1 MECGSARAVLRK
13 ELVDPLPEKL
23 SIIKLGGSLITD
35 KSTPYTLR
43 DDRLIQISKE
53 IAEVLG
59 PCVIVHGVGSFGHV
73 PVINRKLYEGYKR
86 PEQLPD
92 LSKTMVEVFQLRMAV
107 SEALT
112 EAGLAPV
119 LFLPSNIF
127 FMTEGEITGHF
138 SGGLRQYLDLG
149 MTLLIGGDMCADS
162 QRGFSVCSG
171 DKVVQLL
178 SRLLNP
184 RDVIF
189 ATDVAGIYTADPK
202 LDPKAELIPRISLAR
217 IEDYEKLADKASTPD
232 ITKGMRGKL
241 DEIKRFESILKAG
254 AEVAILGMTKPGI
267 LRRYMEGDPDV
278 PCTRITL

>member
-1 MECGSARAVLRK
+1 MAERLT
-13 ELVDPLPEKL
+13 
-23 SIIKLGGSLITD
+23 IIKLGGALITD
-35 KSTPYTLR
+35 KSKPYTLR
-43 DDRLIQISKE
+43 EEQLKRIAKE

-59 PCVIVHGVGSFGHV
+59 PCIIVHGVGSFGHV
-73 PVINRKLYEGYKR
+73 PVIERKLYEGFKDAG
-86 PEQLPD
+86 QLPD

-107 SEALT
+107 TEAVAA
-112 EAGLAPV
+112 AGLAPII
-119 LFLPSNIF
+119 FLPSNIF

-138 SGGLRQYLDLG
+138 SGGLRQFLDLG

-189 ATDVAGIYTADPK
+189 ATDVAGIFTADPK
-202 LDPKAELIPRISLAR
+202 LDPNAELIPRISLDR
-217 IEDYEKLADKASTPD
+217 IEEYEELADKAATPD

-241 DEIKRFESILKAG
+241 NEIKRFEPILKSG
-254 AEVAILGMTKPGI
+254 AEVAILGMTEPGI
-267 LRRYMEGDPDV
+267 LRRYMNGDPDV

>member
-1 MECGSARAVLRK
+1 MREKFLYLRK
-13 ELVDPLPEKL
+13 ELLDAMPERL
-23 SIIKLGGSLITD
+23 AIIKLGGSLITD
-35 KSTPYTLR
+35 KSQPYTLR
-43 DDRLIQISKE
+43 EEQLKRITQE

-59 PCVIVHGVGSFGHV
+59 PCVVVHGVGSFGHV
-73 PVINRKLYEGYKR
+73 PVINRKLYEGYKK

-92 LSKTMVEVFQLRMAV
+92 LSKTMIEVFQLRMAV
-107 SEALT
+107 TDALT

-119 LFLPSNIF
+119 IFLPSNIF

-171 DKVVQLL
+171 DKVVLLL

-202 LDPKAELIPRISLAR
+202 LDPKAELIPQISLGR
-217 IEDYEKLADKASTPD
+217 IEEYEEMANQAATPD

-241 DEIKRFESILKAG
+241 DEIKRIEPILKVG
-254 AEVAILGMTKPGI
+254 AEVAILGMTEPGI
-267 LRRYMEGDPDV
+267 LRRYMNGDPDV

>member
-1 MECGSARAVLRK
+1 MREKFLSLRK
-13 ELVDPLPEKL
+13 ELLGTMPDRLA
-23 SIIKLGGSLITD
+23 IIKLGGSLITD
-35 KSTPYTLR
+35 KSQPYTLR
-43 DDRLIQISKE
+43 EEQLKRITKE
-53 IAEVLG
+53 VAEVLG
-59 PCVIVHGVGSFGHV
+59 PCVIVHGVGSFGHI
-73 PVINRKLYEGYKR
+73 PVINRKLFDGYKK

-107 SEALT
+107 SEAVS

-119 LFLPSNIF
+119 IFLPSNIF

-189 ATDVAGIYTADPK
+189 ATDVAGIYKADPK
-202 LDPKAELIPRISLAR
+202 QDSEAELIPHIALSRID
-217 IEDYEKLADKASTPD
+217 EYEKIADQAATPD

-241 DEIKRFESILKAG
+241 DEIRRFEPILKAG
-254 AEVAILGMTKPGI
+254 AEVAILGMTEPGI
-267 LRRYMEGDPDV
+267 LRRYMNGDPEV

>member
-1 MECGSARAVLRK
+1 V
-13 ELVDPLPEKL
+13 VPLPEKL
-23 SIIKLGGSLITD
+23 TIIKLGGSLITD
-35 KSTPYTLR
+35 KSKPYTLR
-43 DDRLIQISKE
+43 EESLKRICKE

-73 PVINRKLYEGYKR
+73 PVIQRKLYEGFKA
-86 PEQLPD
+86 PSQLPD

-107 SEALT
+107 TEALT

-119 LFLPSNIF
+119 VFLPSNIF

-138 SGGLRQYLDLG
+138 SGGLRQFLDLG

-178 SRLLNP
+178 ARLLSP
-184 RDVIF
+184 RDVIY

-202 LDPKAELIPRISLAR
+202 LDPKAELITHISLDR
-217 IEDYEKLADKASTPD
+217 IEEYEKLANRAATPD

-241 DEIKRFESILKAG
+241 EEIKRFESILKAG
-254 AEVAILGMTKPGI
+254 AEVAILGMTEPGI
-267 LRRYMEGDPDV
+267 LRRYMDGDLDV

>member
-1 MECGSARAVLRK
+1 MRVTALNLRK
-13 ELVDPLPEKL
+13 ELLGSMPERL
-23 SIIKLGGSLITD
+23 AIIKLGGSLITD
-35 KSTPYTLR
+35 KSKPYTLR
-43 DDRLIQISKE
+43 EEQLKQITKE

-73 PVINRKLYEGYKR
+73 PVIQRKLYEGFKDVK
-86 PEQLPD
+86 QLPD
-92 LSKTMVEVFQLRMAV
+92 LSKTMMEVFQLRMAV
-107 SEALT
+107 TEALS

-119 LFLPSNIF
+119 IFLPSNIF

-162 QRGFSVCSG
+162 HRGFSVCSG

-178 SRLLNP
+178 SRLLSP

-202 LDPKAELIPRISLAR
+202 LDPKAELIPRISLDR
-217 IEDYEKLADKASTPD
+217 IEEYEKIANQAATPD

-241 DEIKRFESILKAG
+241 DEIKRFEPILKAG
-254 AEVAILGMTKPGI
+254 AEVAILGMTEPGV
-267 LRRYMEGDPDV
+267 LRQYMDGDPDV

>member
-1 MECGSARAVLRK
+1 MPDRLA
-13 ELVDPLPEKL
+13 
-23 SIIKLGGSLITD
+23 IIKLGGSLITD
-35 KSTPYTLR
+35 KSQPYTLR
-43 DDRLIQISKE
+43 EEQLKRITKE
-53 IAEVLG
+53 VAEVLG
-59 PCVIVHGVGSFGHV
+59 PCVIVHGVGSYGHV
-73 PVINRKLYEGYKR
+73 PVINRKLYDGYKK

-92 LSKTMVEVFQLRMAV
+92 LSKTMVEVLQLRMTI
-107 SEALT
+107 SEAVT

-119 LFLPSNIF
+119 IFLPSNIF

-202 LDPKAELIPRISLAR
+202 LDPKAELIPQISLGR
-217 IEDYEKLADKASTPD
+217 IEEYEKMANQAATPD

-241 DEIKRFESILKAG
+241 DEIKRIEPILKAG
-254 AEVAILGMTKPGI
+254 AEVVILGMTEPGI
-267 LRRYMEGDPDV
+267 LRRYMNGDSEV

>member
-1 MECGSARAVLRK
+1 M
-13 ELVDPLPEKL
+13 PENL
-23 SIIKLGGSLITD
+23 TIIKLGGSLITD
-35 KSTPYTLR
+35 KRKPYTLR
-43 DDRLIQISKE
+43 EEQLQRITKE
-53 IAEVLG
+53 IADVLG
-59 PCVIVHGVGSFGHV
+59 HCIIVHGVGSFGHV
-73 PVINRKLYEGYKR
+73 PVIERKLYEGFKE
-86 PEQLPD
+86 PAQLPE

-107 SEALT
+107 TKAVT
-112 EAGLAPV
+112 DAGLAPV
-119 LFLPSNIF
+119 IFLPSNIF

-178 SRLLNP
+178 SRLLSP

-189 ATDVAGIYTADPK
+189 ATDVAGIFTSDPK
-202 LDPKAELIPRISLAR
+202 LDPKAKLISHISLGK
-217 IEDYEKLADKASTPD
+217 IEEFEKLADKAATPD

-241 DEIKRFESILKAG
+241 EEIKRFEPILKAG
-254 AEVAILGMTKPGI
+254 AEVAILGMTEPNI

>member
-1 MECGSARAVLRK
+1 MPDRLA
-13 ELVDPLPEKL
+13 
-23 SIIKLGGSLITD
+23 IIKLGGSLITD
-35 KSTPYTLR
+35 KSQPYTLR
-43 DDRLIQISKE
+43 EEQLKRITKE
-53 IAEVLG
+53 VAEVLG
-59 PCVIVHGVGSFGHV
+59 PCVIVHGVGSFGHI
-73 PVINRKLYEGYKR
+73 PVINRKLFDGYKK

-107 SEALT
+107 SEAVS

-119 LFLPSNIF
+119 IFLPSNIF

-189 ATDVAGIYTADPK
+189 ATDVAGIYKADPK
-202 LDPKAELIPRISLAR
+202 QDSEAELIPHIALSRID
-217 IEDYEKLADKASTPD
+217 EYEKIADQAATPD

-241 DEIKRFESILKAG
+241 DEIRRFEPILKAG
-254 AEVAILGMTKPGI
+254 AEVAILGMTEPGI
-267 LRRYMEGDPDV
+267 LRRYMNGDPEV